1 MSRKEVAMTY
11 RSILICSI
19 PWRVK
24 LGLEELSRSKGVNV
38 SDQVNEALIQYVI
51 HNHVDTSKYV
61 DPPQQ
66 NKLMRGRKPYMRNK
80 IASEILELLLGSSM
94 LSSEIIEAIKGH
106 SVRSLRSVLTYLER
120 AERIFR
126 TKENGKI
133 RWHASGA

>member
-1 MSRKEVAMTY
+1 MDHKAIVTSY

-24 LGLEELSRSKGVNV
+24 QGLEELSRSKGVNV
-38 SDQVNEALIQYVI
+38 SDQVNEALIQYMI
-51 HNHVDTSKYV
+51 HNNVDTSKYV

-80 IASEILELLLGSSM
+80 IASEILEMLLGSSM
-94 LSSEIIEAIKGH
+94 LSSEIVEAIKGH
-106 SVRSLRSVLTYLER
+106 SVRSIRGVLAYLER

-126 TKENGKI
+126 TKENGKV
-133 RWHASGA
+133 RWHTSGA

>member
-1 MSRKEVAMTY
+1 MDGKKTTTAY
-11 RSILICSI
+11 RSILICSV

-24 LGLEELSRSKGVNV
+24 LGLEELSKSKGVNV
-38 SDQVNEALIQYVI
+38 SNQVNEALIQYMA
-51 HNHVDTSKYV
+51 HNNVDTSKHV

-94 LSSEIIEAIKGH
+94 LSSEIVEAIKGH
-106 SVRSLRSVLTYLER
+106 SVRSIRGVLAYLER

-126 TKENGKI
+126 TKENGKA
-133 RWHASGA
+133 RWHTSGA